1 MSSYRADHVG
11 SFLEYDSER
20 AGGFEPLRYVPKGKT
35 VVLGLIS
42 TKTPALESQQDL
54 LRRIDEAGKYVPIA
68 NLALSPQCG
77 LASVAAG
84 NEISWD
90 DQRRKLDLL
99 VDTARK
105 VWGGA

>member
-1 MSSYRADHVG
+1 VHR
-11 SFLEYDSER
+11 R
-20 AGGFEPLRYVPKGKT
+20 AGKVARARAYSSPWP
-35 VVLGLIS
+35 
-42 TKTPALESQQDL
+42 LESQQDL
-54 LRRIDEAGKYVPIA
+54 LRRIDEAGKYVPVA

-77 LASVAAG
+77 FASVVGG

-105 VWGGA
+105 VWGE